1 MPLILSGNV
10 ASATATT
17 GYTVANSCRF
27 NDGDS
32 AYMEKSSSAGN
43 RRTFTFSAWV
53 KRGVLGGGV
62 SGYNTFFSSDQA
74 VANSFRVTFTE
85 PTTNDDRLIIY
96 HYTGSDQLYFKT
108 NRLFRDVSAWYHIV
122 VAVDTTQAT
131 DTNRFKLYVNGT
143 QETSF
148 ATETYPSQDLDTSVN
163 QSGAPARVGAGTS
176 LYFDGYMAEVCLL
189 DGTQYAA
196 SDFGE
201 FDEDSPTI
209 WKPKDV
215 SGLTFG
221 TNGFYLDFE
230 DSANLGNDAN
240 GGTDL
245 TETNL
250 DATDQATDTPT
261 NSFATLNP
269 LYLAAASYT
278 IEEGNLQITA
288 NASNAWRSLYGN
300 FGITSGK
307 WYWEIKF
314 DAINAGDVDNL
325 AVGIVD
331 VEQVVQ
337 TSSNG
342 KFFGT
347 SRGYAYHA
355 KDGKKLNN
363 DTVTA
368 NGADYGDAWTAG
380 DIVGC
385 AVDLDNQ
392 KIYWSKNGTFQDSG
406 DPTTGATGTG
416 SAFDIGS
423 GYTYLPVAA
432 NYYTAENYSFN
443 FGGCPAFS
451 ISSSNADGNGY
462 GNFEYAVPSGYY
474 ALCTKNLAEYG

>member
-1 MPLILSGNV
+1 MPLILPGNV
-10 ASATATT
+10 ASATASTT
-17 GYTVANSCRF
+17 YDVANSCRF
-27 NDGDS
+27 NDDDS

-96 HYTGSDQLYFKT
+96 HYTGSNQLYFKT

-176 LYFDGYMAEVCLL
+176 LYFDGYMAEVCLI

-230 DSANLGNDAN
+230 DSDNLGNDAN

-261 NSFATLNP
+261 NNFCTMNP
-269 LYLAAASYT
+269 LDNYYFGAAFS
-278 IEEGNLQITA
+278 EGNLKVATTDAIET
-288 NASNAWRSLYGN
+288 
-300 FGITSGK
+300 FGTGTMGVASGK
-307 WYWEIKF
+307 WYWEVKLTSESAYSNIGIASEVSDSASNFLGEKASTPNYMY
-314 DAINAGDVDNL
+314 DSYAGNAYTSAGD
-325 AVGIVD
+325 
-331 VEQVVQ
+331 E
-337 TSSNG
+337 S
-342 KFFGT
+342 
-347 SRGYAYHA
+347 
-355 KDGKKLNN
+355 
-363 DTVTA
+363 
-368 NGADYGDAWTAG
+368 YGDSYTTG
-380 DIVGC
+380 DIISV
-385 AVDLDNQ
+385 ALNLDDNEI
-392 KIYWSKNGTFQDSG
+392 KYYKNGTVQNSG
-406 DPTTGATGTG
+406 TALSITAAASTPIGFYFPAAGERHNDDAT
-416 SAFDIGS
+416 F
-423 GYTYLPVAA
+423 
-432 NYYTAENYSFN
+432 EFN
-443 FGGCPAFS
+443 FGNPTYAN
-451 ISSSNADGNGY
+451 SSDAADENGY
-462 GNFEYAVPSGYY
+462 GAFEYAPPSGYY